1 MMRSPRAFVTGRG
14 EMTAVRRGG
23 QALARAL
30 LWSRRAMLLVRL
42 LSRLRVSITW
52 AVGVTWMAASPA
64 RGDTPQPDK
73 AAAAARTMTL
83 AEALAYARAHQPAVA
98 EALARVALRER
109 QAAVPTAQWLPKVT
123 AGAQL
128 FAMTANNTTGTFVP
142 LDGLDVPR
150 IGGTAATATGT
161 FSPYAS
167 TFVGIGANQELFDF
181 GRIGAQRAAAD
192 ALVTAEQRNA
202 ETARLDVDFG
212 VEEAFFSVLAAKG
225 VVRAAEEAY
234 SRSLVHRD
242 LAQRGV
248 DAGLRSPIELTRAQA
263 DLARYDVGRVRAH
276 GGVEVAQSVLAA
288 AVGVPDGALDA
299 ADEPLRPADVPTLH
313 DAIALAESRNPWLAR
328 AIAELAAAE
337 ARTRAVGAELRPDL
351 SVTATLSGRAG
362 GAPPASNAIPTGD
375 GWLPAVPNWDAG
387 LLFTWPLFDGVVIA
401 RRDAAAEEERVR
413 KSEVDVARLQ
423 IVGAVREAYE
433 QVGVARATVVAL
445 QNATVTARANW
456 EQADARFRAGIG
468 NAVEAAD
475 AEAVRATAEIQ
486 LALGEF
492 EVERIRAA
500 FGRAIAEGL

>member
-1 MMRSPRAFVTGRG
+1 
-14 EMTAVRRGG
+14 
-23 QALARAL
+23 
-30 LWSRRAMLLVRL
+30 MLLVRL

-234 SRSLVHRD
+234 
-242 LAQRGV
+242 
-248 DAGLRSPIELTRAQA
+248 
-263 DLARYDVGRVRAH
+263 
-276 GGVEVAQSVLAA
+276 
-288 AVGVPDGALDA
+288 
-299 ADEPLRPADVPTLH
+299 
-313 DAIALAESRNPWLAR
+313 
-328 AIAELAAAE
+328 
-337 ARTRAVGAELRPDL
+337 
-351 SVTATLSGRAG
+351 
-362 GAPPASNAIPTGD
+362 
-375 GWLPAVPNWDAG
+375 
-387 LLFTWPLFDGVVIA
+387 
-401 RRDAAAEEERVR
+401 
-413 KSEVDVARLQ
+413 
-423 IVGAVREAYE
+423 
-433 QVGVARATVVAL
+433 
-445 QNATVTARANW
+445 
-456 EQADARFRAGIG
+456 
-468 NAVEAAD
+468 
-475 AEAVRATAEIQ
+475 
-486 LALGEF
+486 
-492 EVERIRAA
+492 
-500 FGRAIAEGL
+500 